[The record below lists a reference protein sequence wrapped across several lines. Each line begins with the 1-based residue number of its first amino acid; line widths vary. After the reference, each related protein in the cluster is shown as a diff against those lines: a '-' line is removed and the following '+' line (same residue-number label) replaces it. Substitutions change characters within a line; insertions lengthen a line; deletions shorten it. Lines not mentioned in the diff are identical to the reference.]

1 MFPFDIDEKSLE
13 DRQDKV
19 FKEYE
24 INFKTGQLTGRTVT
38 GVEAI
43 KVWAWLALKTARY
56 SFQQFSWNY
65 GSELDDLIGKGY
77 AGEHV
82 ESEVKRMVT
91 DCLKANKH
99 IKGIRDFTC
108 SFEDGKITAAFTIIT
123 DYGEADI
130 SV

>member
-1 MFPFDIDEKSLE
+1 MFPFDIDEKNLE
-13 DRQDKV
+13 DSQNKI

-56 SFQQFSWNY
+56 RFQQFSWNY
-65 GSELDDLIGKGY
+65 GSELEELIGKSY
-77 AGEHV
+77 EKEHI

-91 DCLKANKH
+91 DCLRANRH
-99 IKGIRDFTC
+99 IKGIKYFSC
-108 SFEDGKITAAFTIIT
+108 SYSDGKITASFTIIT

-130 SV
+130 NV